1 MGSNPM
7 TRTIGLTLPVKAHH
21 YERIES
27 NVLNTILL
35 ILRKSWEQF
44 TACSILGSNRFQCQT
59 LNMHA
64 FQQLAQLFICVLKD
78 LILMR
83 KH

>member
-27 NVLNTILL
+27 NVLNAILL
-35 ILRKSWEQF
+35 
-44 TACSILGSNRFQCQT
+44 
-59 LNMHA
+59 M
-64 FQQLAQLFICVLKD
+64 LFIGVLKD

>member
-1 MGSNPM
+1 MGSNPV
-7 TRTIGLTLPVKAHH
+7 TRTIGLALPIKAHH

-27 NVLNTILL
+27 NVLNAILL
-35 ILRKSWEQF
+35 ILRKSLEQF
-44 TACSILGSNRFQCQT
+44 TACSILGSNCPQYQNR
-59 LNMHA
+59 NMHT
-64 FQQLAQLFICVLKD
+64 FRQLAQLFICVLKD